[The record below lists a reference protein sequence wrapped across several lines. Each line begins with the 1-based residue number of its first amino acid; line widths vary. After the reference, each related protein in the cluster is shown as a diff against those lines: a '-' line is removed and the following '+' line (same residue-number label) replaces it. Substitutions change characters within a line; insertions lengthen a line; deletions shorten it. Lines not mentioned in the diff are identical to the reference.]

1 MTPGELREAFWEFE
15 AYVVAR
21 EAGRWQ
27 AELDRRLAQ
36 LGGQLAD
43 VAAQA
48 AVGLPEADRVWF
60 LRRVR
65 EATGEAQA
73 GG

>member
-1 MTPGELREAFWEFE
+1 MTAEQHDFFGEFE
-15 AYVVAR
+15 AYVVGR
-21 EAGRWQ
+21 EAARWQ
-27 AELDRRLAQ
+27 AELDRRLAR
-36 LGGQLAD
+36 LGEQLAD

-48 AVGLPEADRVWF
+48 AVELPEAGRAWF

-65 EATGEAQA
+65 EVTTEARA